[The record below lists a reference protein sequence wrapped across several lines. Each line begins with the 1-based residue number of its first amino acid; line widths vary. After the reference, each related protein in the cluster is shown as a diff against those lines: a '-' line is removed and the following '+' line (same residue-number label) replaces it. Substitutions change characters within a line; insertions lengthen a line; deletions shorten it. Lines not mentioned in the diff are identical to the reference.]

1 MSLLFPVSPAK
12 QKALLDRM
20 ASLGI
25 NESDIEE
32 VFVRSA
38 GKGGQH
44 VNKTST
50 CVQLRH
56 IPTGIEVRCQRER
69 SQSLNRYHARV
80 MLADKIELILKGSDS
95 KVARQQQRIKKQKQ
109 RRKKRAVAKYIDRT
123 EKERVES
130 IQIETSV

>member
-1 MSLLFPVSPAK
+1 MFAVTPAK
-12 QKALLDRM
+12 EKTLLERM

-25 NESDIEE
+25 SEGDIEE
-32 VFVRSA
+32 VFVRSS

-56 IPTGIEVRCQRER
+56 IPTGIEIKCQRGR

-80 MLADKIELILKGSDS
+80 MLTDKIELLMKGPDS
-95 KVARQQQRIKKQKQ
+95 RLGKEVERIRRQKQ
-109 RRKKRAVAKYIDRT
+109 RRKRRALKRSASAENQPMD
-123 EKERVES
+123 
-130 IQIETSV
+130 

>member
-95 KVARQQQRIKKQKQ
+95 KVARQQQKIKKQKQ

-123 EKERVES
+123 ENERVES
-130 IQIETSV
+130 IQ